1 MFAVSA
7 ACGEATLA
15 LISRMIGDIKA
26 AGTLTPQDELGQ
38 CWHDDMICW
47 GPDGIGATYT
57 IDRYIEQH
65 QRPFRTKLPD
75 RHFNGHLCRAADM
88 RVVDIYRREGDKLA
102 ENWIFIDI
110 LHFLNVQGV
119 DVLAGLKK
127 AL

>member
-38 CWHDDMICW
+38 RWHDDLICW
-47 GPDGIGATYT
+47 GPDGIGVTYT

-65 QRPFRTKLPD
+65 QRPFRTKLSD
-75 RHFNGHLCRAADM
+75 RRLDGHRPRGRYAGRGYL
-88 RVVDIYRREGDKLA
+88 LA
-102 ENWIFIDI
+102 R
-110 LHFLNVQGV
+110 G
-119 DVLAGLKK
+119 
-127 AL
+127 